1 MYLQI
6 RETRDE
12 EERQRNY
19 NYEEKEWEER
29 ATMAFSI
36 LCMVL
41 TVIYFGFAALTFSFA
56 NGVMEETDED
66 EREEVMLSARNNTA
80 NPHHFAGYNGYIGER
95 LDFGRPRS
103 DFAPPGRTLA

>member
-1 MYLQI
+1 
-6 RETRDE
+6 
-12 EERQRNY
+12 
-19 NYEEKEWEER
+19 
-29 ATMAFSI
+29 MAFSI